1 MDRTGGLGLEM
12 GIERGGGEAGRER
25 ERSREK
31 EALEDLLIARRRAKE
46 RRRRA
51 RAVRNGY
58 FLSIKRFRME
68 AIDED
73 RVRTRTKTKTK
84 TKAWTP
90 ESRLERMAWFATWK
104 VGPTTKIV
112 KTM

>member
-1 MDRTGGLGLEM
+1 M

-31 EALEDLLIARRRAKE
+31 EALGDLLIARRRAKE

-73 RVRTRTKTKTK
+73 RVRTKTKTK

-90 ESRLERMAWFATWK
+90 DWNGWQGLPRGKWVPLPK
-104 VGPTTKIV
+104 
-112 KTM
+112 